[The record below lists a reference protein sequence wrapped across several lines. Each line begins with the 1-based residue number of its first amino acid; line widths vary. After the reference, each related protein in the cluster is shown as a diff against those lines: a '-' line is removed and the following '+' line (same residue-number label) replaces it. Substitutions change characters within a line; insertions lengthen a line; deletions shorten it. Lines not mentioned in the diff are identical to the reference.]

1 MHSQLNL
8 PCTFSQRKVC
18 QLSENQSN
26 KFLFCVF
33 LSFAVSVVLCG
44 TNALETWNENG
55 FRYGIEVM
63 EMEFDSKWDSSL
75 SPLSLSFPS
84 AIIIN
89 QLVALPPRVS
99 LPQEATNPLRQEKQE
114 NNIKRDDCEVV
125 VVVAVFQRLFLF
137 LPCDPVATSINEQG
151 RQG

>member
-1 MHSQLNL
+1 
-8 PCTFSQRKVC
+8 
-18 QLSENQSN
+18 
-26 KFLFCVF
+26 
-33 LSFAVSVVLCG
+33 
-44 TNALETWNENG
+44 
-55 FRYGIEVM
+55 
-63 EMEFDSKWDSSL
+63 MEFDSKWDSSL
-75 SPLSLSFPS
+75 SPLSHSFPS

-114 NNIKRDDCEVV
+114 NNIKRDDSEVV
-125 VVVAVFQRLFLF
+125 VVLVVAFFQRLFLF

>member
-1 MHSQLNL
+1 
-8 PCTFSQRKVC
+8 
-18 QLSENQSN
+18 
-26 KFLFCVF
+26 
-33 LSFAVSVVLCG
+33 
-44 TNALETWNENG
+44 
-55 FRYGIEVM
+55 
-63 EMEFDSKWDSSL
+63 MEFDSKWDSSL

-114 NNIKRDDCEVV
+114 NNIKRDDSEVV
-125 VVVAVFQRLFLF
+125 VAVAVFQRLFLF